1 MRKYMLFILI
11 TIISIPLLT
20 GCWDYVELTD
30 RGIIFAIAIDK
41 VKVEKEHE
49 EKEGFEIGEEV
60 SKEQLESHTNNKQ
73 YELTLQLIEPTFI
86 AGTEQKGFSRSPIWN
101 VVTTKADSISGG
113 IEEVNNR
120 IYRLPFLSHI
130 RVILIGEDLARSGIT
145 RSLDYFFRDPFIR
158 KGTPIIVTKGSA
170 KDAINIKHHS
180 TTLSGIYLSE
190 ITYSAK
196 YSGESPKLDL
206 GTLAHAIHS
215 GHNFIA
221 PRIVLSETED
231 DLKYGGA
238 AVFKKD
244 KMIGWLGEREVTDW
258 GLLVENF
265 SEIPLS
271 VRCPDKDDI
280 GTFKVKV
287 KSNKSNY
294 NIEYKNDKIYLN
306 AKLIIKGDLLELQ
319 CENCKM
325 LDPKSTKDMEK
336 ALADSVEDRV
346 EHTFKKVQKEFGID
360 IYQIGDY
367 IHKHHPD
374 IWKEVKN
381 DWDKY
386 FSEMELTVDTVS
398 YLELAGVECRPDL
411 YEHIK

>member
-1 MRKYMLFILI
+1 MKKYIVLILI
-11 TIISIPLLT
+11 IIVSIPLLT
-20 GCWDYVELTD
+20 GCWDYIELTD
-30 RGIIFAIAIDK
+30 RGIIYAVAIDK
-41 VKVEKEHE
+41 VKVEKEHK
-49 EKEGFEIGEEV
+49 EKEGFEIGEEE
-60 SKEQLESHTNNKQ
+60 SKVQQEDHSDNKQ
-73 YELTLQLIEPTFI
+73 FELTLQLVEPTFI
-86 AGTEQKGFSRSPIWN
+86 AGSEQKGFSKNASWN

-113 IEEVNNR
+113 VEEANNR

-145 RSLDYFFRDPFIR
+145 RSLDYFIRDPFIR

-170 KDAINIKHHS
+170 KDAINVKHHS

-190 ITYSAK
+190 IPNSAW
-196 YSGESPKLDL
+196 YSGKSPQLDL
-206 GTLAHAIHS
+206 GTLAHAVHS

-221 PRIVLSETED
+221 PRIALSETED

-244 KMIGWLGEREVTDW
+244 KMVGWLGEREITDW

-271 VRCPDKDDI
+271 VRCPDKGDL
-280 GTFKVKV
+280 GTFKVEV

-294 NIEYKNDKIYLN
+294 DIEYKNDKIYLN
-306 AKLIIKGDLLELQ
+306 AKMIIKADLKELQ
-319 CENCKM
+319 CEKCKM
-325 LDPKSTKDMEK
+325 LDTKSTNKMEK

-346 EHTFKKVQKEFGID
+346 ELTFKKVQKEFGID

-374 IWKEVKN
+374 IWKEVKA

-386 FSEMELTVDTVS
+386 FSEMELAVDVVS
-398 YLELAGVECRPDL
+398 YLETAGVECRPDL